1 MQPASDATAI
11 SNTVRFICSPWSE
24 SVLESLHPPAVA
36 RAPTTAVPTDA
47 PGPEL
52 TGDPCRDFSSAMPP
66 ALRLLA
72 APLALLAAL
81 ACSPRRIPGTD
92 VRDTPDTRA
101 VIAVID
107 SYRKAAERRDA
118 GAVLAL
124 VSPKYFDDAGT
135 PDPGDDVDYDQLGKR
150 LAADYARVTSLRLD
164 IGVKQVEIDNDT
176 AFAIIF
182 YDQHYRIETK
192 AGEVAKQASDPH
204 RMRFVREQG
213 AWRFISGL

>member
-1 MQPASDATAI
+1 MS
-11 SNTVRFICSPWSE
+11 
-24 SVLESLHPPAVA
+24 
-36 RAPTTAVPTDA
+36 
-47 PGPEL
+47 
-52 TGDPCRDFSSAMPP
+52 P

-72 APLALLAAL
+72 APLALTAAL

-92 VRDTPDTRA
+92 VADTPDTRA

-107 SYRKAAERRDA
+107 TYRKAAEHRDP
-118 GAVLAL
+118 GAVLTL

-135 PDPGDDVDYDQLGKR
+135 PDPGDDTDYSQLQKR
-150 LAADYARVTSLRLD
+150 IVQDYARVTSLRLD
-164 IGVKQVEIDNDT
+164 IGVKQIDVEDDK
-176 AFAIIF
+176 ASAIIF

-204 RMRFVREQG
+204 RMHFVREQG